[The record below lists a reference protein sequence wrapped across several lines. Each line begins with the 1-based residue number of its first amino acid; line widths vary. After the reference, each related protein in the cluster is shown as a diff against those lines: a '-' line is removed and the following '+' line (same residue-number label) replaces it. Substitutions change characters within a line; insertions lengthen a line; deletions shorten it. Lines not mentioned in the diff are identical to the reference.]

1 MGNRGKSSVSNDLHN
16 DRSNTNPEVSIENP
30 NPFRALFDTMEQ
42 GVIYQ
47 DSTGKIV
54 LVNSAA
60 ERIIGLTLGQLMG
73 IEIIDP
79 RWKALHEDGSDCPH
93 SKNPSM
99 VALKT
104 GKPVR
109 NKIMGFFNQVRGE
122 NRWIRVNSVPLF
134 KNGERKPYQV
144 CTTIDDITDAIK
156 TEEARKTKQ
165 RELEIYAD
173 LLQHD
178 LRNDLQLTISNID
191 AAEMFEDH
199 STDNLMKYLQSIRA
213 ASERMTHLL
222 NAIDIVDESRET
234 NIIAMLQNI
243 ASRSEEVHTGLKVI
257 IKSNLK
263 TKDVRIPSNHLLP
276 TVFYNLIRNSVRY
289 CGEDVVVSI
298 RIKELDGQFLVRV
311 SDNGPGIPESIR
323 SKLFGKGASTNGGGL
338 GLYLSNQIMEAY
350 EGTISL
356 VDSKPGEGAAF
367 LLTLPSKWYQK
378 GE

>member
-1 MGNRGKSSVSNDLHN
+1 MNNRGKSTVSNDLHN
-16 DRSNTNPEVSIENP
+16 DRSNTNPEVSVEHSNQ
-30 NPFRALFDTMEQ
+30 FRALFDTMEQ

-47 DSTGKIV
+47 DSAGKII

-79 RWKALHEDGSDCPH
+79 RWKALHEDGSDCPRRKH
-93 SKNPSM
+93 PSM

-104 GKPVR
+104 GKPVK
-109 NKIMGFFNQVRGE
+109 NKIMGFFNQFRGE

-156 TEEARKTKQ
+156 ADGARKTKQ

-191 AAEMFEDH
+191 AAEMFEGH
-199 STDNLMKYLQSIRA
+199 STENIMKYLQSIRA
-213 ASERMTHLL
+213 ASKRMTNLL
-222 NAIDIVDESRET
+222 NAITIVDESRET
-234 NIIAMLQNI
+234 NIVTMLHNV
-243 ASRSEEVHTGLKVI
+243 ASQSEKVHTGLKVTI
-257 IKSNLK
+257 ESELK
-263 TKDVRIPSNHLLP
+263 TKDVRIPSNHLLT

-298 RIKELDGQFLVRV
+298 RINELDGQFLVRV
-311 SDNGPGIPESIR
+311 SDNGSGIPESIR
-323 SKLFGKGASTNGGGL
+323 SKLFKKGTSTNGGGL
-338 GLYLSNQIMEAY
+338 GLYLSRQIMEAY
-350 EGTISL
+350 DGTISL
-356 VDSKPGEGAAF
+356 DDSKLGEGAVF
-367 LLTLPSKWYQK
+367 LLTLPSQWYQK

>member
-1 MGNRGKSSVSNDLHN
+1 MSNRGKSSVSNDLHN
-16 DRSNTNPEVSIENP
+16 DRSNTNPEVSVEPP
-30 NPFRALFDTMEQ
+30 NPFRALFETMEQ

-47 DSTGKIV
+47 DSTGKII
-54 LVNSAA
+54 LANSAA

-79 RWKALHEDGSDCPH
+79 RWNALHEDGSDCPH

-104 GKPVR
+104 GKPVK
-109 NKIMGFFNQVRGE
+109 NKIMGFFNHFRGE

-222 NAIDIVDESRET
+222 NAIDIVDELRET
-234 NIIAMLQNI
+234 NIVTMLQNI

-263 TKDVRIPSNHLLP
+263 TKDVRIPSNHLLT

-311 SDNGPGIPESIR
+311 SDNGSGIPESIR
-323 SKLFGKGASTNGGGL
+323 SKLFKKGTSTNGGGL
-338 GLYLSNQIMEAY
+338 GLYLSKQIMDAY

-356 VDSKPGEGAAF
+356 DVSEPGEGAAF
-367 LLTLPSKWYQK
+367 LLTLPSQ
-378 GE
+378 